1 VAAVEALFGA
11 SPETEGRVT
20 TELLQAGFERVTS
33 PGRLEVVR
41 QSPTIVVDAAHNP
54 HGAEATAATVS
65 EAFQFE
71 PLIGVLGCMKDKDV
85 YGLLE
90 AFEPIMETVVC
101 TRNSFVERSMP
112 AEELGELAAEV
123 FGEERVLVRP
133 HLIDAIDDAI
143 RLAEENAV
151 ALGTGGVLITG
162 SVITA
167 GEARS
172 LLVRKPKEAQ

>member
-1 VAAVEALFGA
+1 
-11 SPETEGRVT
+11 
-20 TELLQAGFERVTS
+20 
-33 PGRLEVVR
+33 VVR

-54 HGAEATAATVS
+54 HGAEATAAAVS
-65 EAFQFE
+65 EAFQFQ

-85 YGLLE
+85 YGVLE
-90 AFEPIMETVVC
+90 AYEPIMETVVC

-133 HLIDAIDDAI
+133 QLIDAIDDAI

-151 ALGTGGVLITG
+151 ALGSGGVLITG

-167 GEARS
+167 GEARA
-172 LLVRKPKEAQ
+172 LLVRKPKDEQK